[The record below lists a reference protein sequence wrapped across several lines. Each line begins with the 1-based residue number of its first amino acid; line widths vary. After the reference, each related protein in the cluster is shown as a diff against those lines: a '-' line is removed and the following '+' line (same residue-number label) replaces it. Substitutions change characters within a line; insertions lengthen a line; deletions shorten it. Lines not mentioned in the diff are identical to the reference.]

1 MFLDNLKQWLQKNN
15 KFNYSKILI
24 LLDNWSIHKSKE
36 TVRKLNK
43 MKVKTLYLPPYS
55 PNFAPVEE
63 FFGIMKMKIRN
74 QWANG
79 IVKFSTK
86 SNYDKIVK
94 SLKSI
99 KSESIIKIFANLYSQ
114 IKAYIS

>member
-1 MFLDNLKQWLQKNN
+1 
-15 KFNYSKILI
+15 
-24 LLDNWSIHKSKE
+24 
-36 TVRKLNK
+36 
-43 MKVKTLYLPPYS
+43 
-55 PNFAPVEE
+55 
-63 FFGIMKMKIRN
+63 MKIRN
-74 QWANG
+74 QWANE